1 MCKQSE
7 LRSNVPWWTLIQ
19 DVQKGEHHDEEDLVV
34 VVVVVAAET
43 AGVALLVVV
52 VYCGVLGG
60 WRILEFFWYLC
71 FLHMAYNHTM
81 FLAYEGFLC
90 DLTNHPSS
98 NRGWPSVSGAAFTWL
113 VAKELPDNVRWKI
126 RRSKRLTTSR
136 SNKPWWMLGKNN
148 PDKIGRNNMKQCRVD

>member
-19 DVQKGEHHDEEDLVV
+19 DVQKGEHHDEEDLVG

-60 WRILEFFWYLC
+60 
-71 FLHMAYNHTM
+71 
-81 FLAYEGFLC
+81 
-90 DLTNHPSS
+90 
-98 NRGWPSVSGAAFTWL
+98 
-113 VAKELPDNVRWKI
+113 
-126 RRSKRLTTSR
+126 
-136 SNKPWWMLGKNN
+136 
-148 PDKIGRNNMKQCRVD
+148 

>member
-19 DVQKGEHHDEEDLVV
+19 DVQKGEHHDEEDLVVVV

-71 FLHMAYNHTM
+71 FLHMAYNV
-81 FLAYEGFLC
+81 FGLWGFSLWP
-90 DLTNHPSS
+90 HE
-98 NRGWPSVSGAAFTWL
+98 PSVIQSRMAISVRCSLYMTRSQGTARQRAMKDKKKQTTDDKSIQETMVDAW
-113 VAKELPDNVRWKI
+113 KE
-126 RRSKRLTTSR
+126 
-136 SNKPWWMLGKNN
+136 KPG
-148 PDKIGRNNMKQCRVD
+148 